1 MKKKYILDFIK
12 QTGIAEIR
20 DAIKEKE
27 TASRGS
33 AKRRARLN
41 PKLGKMDLDYQKLHD
56 AFYRFQ
62 SKPNL
67 TGHGDL

>member
-1 MKKKYILDFIK
+1 M
-12 QTGIAEIR
+12 
-20 DAIKEKE
+20 KEKE
-27 TASRGS
+27 AAARRS
-33 AKRRARLN
+33 ARRRARLN

-62 SKPNL
+62 TKPDL